1 MSCSQSFPCSFTFFL
16 SFYSEIHS
24 IKKHVNIYWIM
35 NTVQL
40 CQYGVPTLF
49 QHFELLYWT
58 ITNTYFF
65 MLYLTWHFLIHF
77 SYHCF
82 SCLWQRIELC
92 HIPQLNHS
100 NSKRFQQKPNYL
112 NLFQL
117 MNSVMIL
124 VLPDRYLSFTAVL
137 LGLYYRGSGLWMCS
151 HSLSLSLGGWWEW
164 GHVNPGVYSVV
175 LKVRFAVL
183 SLYMLDL
190 NWRIIPLA
198 STPCWPWPHSPRYNH
213 TFSTV
218 YCWLLTP

>member
-112 NLFQL
+112 NLYQL
-117 MNSVMIL
+117 MNSLITL
-124 VLPDRYLSFTAVL
+124 VLLKKEIVIHFPLNAFVEWKKSFILINLT
-137 LGLYYRGSGLWMCS
+137 GIY
-151 HSLSLSLGGWWEW
+151 HSLL
-164 GHVNPGVYSVV
+164 
-175 LKVRFAVL
+175 
-183 SLYMLDL
+183 
-190 NWRIIPLA
+190 
-198 STPCWPWPHSPRYNH
+198 
-213 TFSTV
+213 
-218 YCWLLTP
+218 